1 MFSKHGD
8 RGPHVAPPDT
18 TGHAA
23 APRRALNA
31 VPMAA
36 TLARC
41 PLARA
46 LATPRPAPALCAA
59 AAALHAPAA
68 ARRGP
73 RRSSPSGGSDLAVVD
88 ILECPFWTPQE
99 RSELK
104 RAAAKGGPG
113 SGELLSR
120 LLQDFRKR
128 HLAHAHPQRFH

>member
-1 MFSKHGD
+1 
-8 RGPHVAPPDT
+8 VALPLDNP
-18 TGHAA
+18 GHAT
-23 APRRALNA
+23 ALSRDLSPA
-31 VPMAA
+31 LMAA
-36 TLARC
+36 TLARS

-46 LATPRPAPALCAA
+46 LAKPQPAPALSTAS
-59 AAALHAPAA
+59 AALHVSAA

-73 RRSSPSGGSDLAVVD
+73 RRSSQSGSSDLAVVD

-99 RSELK
+99 RTELK

-128 HLAHAHPQRFH
+128 HYGNPHSHRSH